1 MRPTV
6 LIVDDH
12 ADFRAAARDLLEAGG
27 FTVLGEAADGDEAY
41 AQVALLQ
48 PTIVLLD
55 IQLPGTD
62 GFVVAERIAAT
73 TSPPV
78 VVLISSRD
86 AAAYGDRVARS
97 SARGFIAKRLLTG
110 GELAA
115 LVG

>member
-41 AQVALLQ
+41 AKIALLQ

-55 IQLPGTD
+55 IQLPGAD
-62 GFVVAERIAAT
+62 GFVVAEKIAET
-73 TSPPV
+73 SSPPV

-97 SARGFIAKRLLTG
+97 SARGFIAKRQLSG

-115 LVG
+115 LVR